1 MRRRLSKIA
10 QCNAATA
17 ASLQP
22 IADFSTDQA
31 TVRKVLNRQGPEKF
45 DGESR
50 VPV

>member
-22 IADFSTDQA
+22 IAVCSA
-31 TVRKVLNRQGPEKF
+31 RIKPPCARC
-45 DGESR
+45 
-50 VPV
+50 